1 MYETWSVPKGGHED
15 NSFVIRLEY
24 GYQPYK
30 EEMHSRGSGSMKMN
44 DEEIKKYTEAI
55 SKNSDNLFVWPR
67 CEDHTD
73 KLKAN
78 IKTHLRTKN
87 PCMRSSSSSVVH
99 HNVQV
104 TNDHSTHT
112 SNHDHSIHNTHNTTI
127 NNANIT
133 IQLQP
138 INCSNP
144 EWEDLVNKNDIKTI
158 EKRLGCSLSDAAAAV
173 LACLK
178 FQHLNADLPQ
188 RHNVRI
194 RDGGLEIYRF
204 ADDIRRKNAAWKPVP
219 MDAGL
224 RDLICRRRLDFV
236 DVQASLERLLPIK
249 RWRLLEA
256 RLSDLENLSNNGKSD
271 KEDMNA
277 TFDKLMH
284 DCEAAIAGFCRPL
297 VV

>member
-1 MYETWSVPKGGHED
+1 MEHGLYRKVDTKTT
-15 NSFVIRLEY
+15 FVIRFEY
-24 GYQPYK
+24 GLQPYK
-30 EEMHSRGSGSMKMN
+30 EGMHPRGSGSMKMS

-55 SKNSDNLFVWPR
+55 TKNSDDLFVCPR
-67 CEDHTD
+67 CEAHTD

-78 IKTHLRTKN
+78 IKTHLQRKK
-87 PCMRSSSSSVVH
+87 PCMHSTSSSVVH
-99 HNVQV
+99 QNVQV
-104 TNDHSTHT
+104 TDDHSTHT

-127 NNANIT
+127 NNAQIT
-133 IQLQP
+133 IHLQP
-138 INCSNP
+138 INSPNP

-158 EKRLGCSLSDAAAAV
+158 EKRLGCSLSDAAAAL

-194 RDGGLEIYRF
+194 RDGDLEIYRF
-204 ADDIRRKNAAWKPVP
+204 ADDIRRKNAAWRPVP
-219 MDAGL
+219 MDVGL
-224 RDLICRRRLDFV
+224 KDLICRRRLDFV
-236 DVQASLERLLPIK
+236 DVQASLERKLSSK

-256 RLSDLENLSNNGKSD
+256 GLDDLENLSNDGKSD

-284 DCEAAIAGFCRPL
+284 DCEAAIAGFCSPW
-297 VV
+297 

>member
-1 MYETWSVPKGGHED
+1 MYETWSVPKRGHED
-15 NSFVIRLEY
+15 NVSEIEVECRL
-24 GYQPYK
+24 QPYK
-30 EEMHSRGSGSMKMN
+30 EEMHSKGSDSMKMN

-55 SKNSDNLFVWPR
+55 SKNSDDLFVCPR
-67 CEDHTD
+67 CKLHTD

-78 IKTHLRTKN
+78 IKAHLTKKK
-87 PCMRSSSSSVVH
+87 PCMPSSSSSVVQ
-99 HNVQV
+99 NVQV
-104 TNDHSTHT
+104 TNDHSAHT
-112 SNHDHSIHNTHNTTI
+112 INHDHSIHNTHNTTI

-138 INCSNP
+138 INCSNQ
-144 EWEDLVNKNDIKTI
+144 EWEDLVNKNNIKTI

-178 FQHLNADLPQ
+178 FRHLHADLPQ

-194 RDGGLEIYRF
+194 RDGELEIYRF
-204 ADDIRRKNAAWKPVP
+204 ADDIRRKNAAWKSVPV
-219 MDAGL
+219 DAGL
-224 RDLICRRRLDFV
+224 KDLICRRRLDFV
-236 DVQASLERLLPIK
+236 DVQASLERKLSNK

-256 RLSDLENLSNNGKSD
+256 GLDDLENLSNNGKSD

>member
-1 MYETWSVPKGGHED
+1 MEHGLYQKVDTKTT
-15 NSFVIRLEY
+15 FVLRFEY
-24 GYQPYK
+24 GLQPYK
-30 EEMHSRGSGSMKMN
+30 EGMHPKGSGSMRMN
-44 DEEIKKYTEAI
+44 DKEIKKYTEAI
-55 SKNSDNLFVWPR
+55 SKNSDDLFVCPR
-67 CEDHTD
+67 CEAHTD

-78 IKTHLRTKN
+78 IKTHLKRKK

-99 HNVQV
+99 QNVQV
-104 TNDHSTHT
+104 TDDHSTHT

-127 NNANIT
+127 NNAKIT
-133 IQLQP
+133 IQLEP
-138 INCSNP
+138 INSPNP

-158 EKRLGCSLSDAAAAV
+158 EKRLGCSLSDAAAAL

-194 RDGGLEIYRF
+194 RDGDLEIYRF
-204 ADDIRRKNAAWKPVP
+204 ADDIRRKNAAWRPVP
-219 MDAGL
+219 MDVGL
-224 RDLICRRRLDFV
+224 KDLICRRRLDFV
-236 DVQASLERLLPIK
+236 DVQASLERKLSSK

-256 RLSDLENLSNNGKSD
+256 GLDDLENLSNDGKSD

-284 DCEAAIAGFCRPL
+284 DCEAAIAGFCSPL
-297 VV
+297 VI

>member
-1 MYETWSVPKGGHED
+1 MHFKG
-15 NSFVIRLEY
+15 
-24 GYQPYK
+24 P
-30 EEMHSRGSGSMKMN
+30 GSMKMN

-55 SKNSDNLFVWPR
+55 SKNSDNLFVCPR
-67 CEDHTD
+67 CEAHTD

-78 IKTHLRTKN
+78 IKTHLKKKK
-87 PCMRSSSSSVVH
+87 PCTPSSSSSVVQ
-99 HNVQV
+99 NVHV
-104 TNDHSTHT
+104 TNDHSAHT
-112 SNHDHSIHNTHNTTI
+112 INDDHSIHNTHNTTI

-138 INCSNP
+138 INCPNP
-144 EWEDLVNKNDIKTI
+144 EWEDLVNNNCIKTI
-158 EKRLGCSLSDAAAAV
+158 EKRLGCSLSDAAAAL

-178 FQHLNADLPQ
+178 FQHLNADCPQ

-194 RDGGLEIYRF
+194 RDGDLEIYRF

-219 MDAGL
+219 MEAGL
-224 RDLICRRRLDFV
+224 KDLICRRRLDFV
-236 DVQASLERLLPIK
+236 DVQESLEDKLPAK
-249 RWRLLEA
+249 RWKLLEA
-256 RLSDLENLSNNGKSD
+256 GLDELENLSNDGKSD

-284 DCEAAIAGFCRPL
+284 DYEAAIAGFCRPL

>member
-1 MYETWSVPKGGHED
+1 
-15 NSFVIRLEY
+15 
-24 GYQPYK
+24 
-30 EEMHSRGSGSMKMN
+30 MN

-55 SKNSDNLFVWPR
+55 SKNSDNLFVCPR
-67 CEDHTD
+67 CGVHTD

-78 IKTHLRTKN
+78 IKTHLQRKN
-87 PCMRSSSSSVVH
+87 PCMCSSRSSVVH

-104 TNDHSTHT
+104 TNDYSTHT

-127 NNANIT
+127 NSANIT

-158 EKRLGCSLSDAAAAV
+158 EKRLGCSLSDAAAAL

-204 ADDIRRKNAAWKPVP
+204 ANESGRKNAAWRPVP

-224 RDLICRRRLDFV
+224 KDLICRRRLDFV
-236 DVQASLERLLPIK
+236 DVQASLERKLSIK
-249 RWRLLEA
+249 RWKLLEA
-256 RLSDLENLSNNGKSD
+256 GLVELENLSNDGKSD
-271 KEDMNA
+271 KEEMNA
-277 TFDKLMH
+277 TFDKLMD
-284 DCEAAIAGFCRPL
+284 DCEAAIARFCRPL

>member
-1 MYETWSVPKGGHED
+1 MEHGLYQKVDTKTT
-15 NSFVIRLEY
+15 FVIRFEY
-24 GYQPYK
+24 GVQPYK
-30 EEMHSRGSGSMKMN
+30 EGMHPKGSDSMRMN

-55 SKNSDNLFVWPR
+55 SKNSDDLFVCPR
-67 CEDHTD
+67 CEAHTD

-78 IKTHLRTKN
+78 IKTHLKRKK

-99 HNVQV
+99 QNVQV
-104 TNDHSTHT
+104 TDDHSTHT

-127 NNANIT
+127 NNAKIT

-138 INCSNP
+138 INSPNP

-158 EKRLGCSLSDAAAAV
+158 EKRLGCSLSDAAAAL

-194 RDGGLEIYRF
+194 RDGDLEIYRF
-204 ADDIRRKNAAWKPVP
+204 ADDIRRKNAAWRPVP
-219 MDAGL
+219 MDVGL
-224 RDLICRRRLDFV
+224 KDLICRRRLDFV
-236 DVQASLERLLPIK
+236 DVQASLERKLSSK

-256 RLSDLENLSNNGKSD
+256 GLDDLENLSNDGKSD
-271 KEDMNA
+271 KEDLNA

-284 DCEAAIAGFCRPL
+284 DCEAAIAGFCSHL
-297 VV
+297 VT

>member
-1 MYETWSVPKGGHED
+1 
-15 NSFVIRLEY
+15 
-24 GYQPYK
+24 
-30 EEMHSRGSGSMKMN
+30 MHSKGSGSTKMN
-44 DEEIKKYTEAI
+44 DKEIKMYIEAI
-55 SKNSDNLFVWPR
+55 SKNSDNLFVCPR
-67 CEDHTD
+67 CEAHTD

-78 IKTHLRTKN
+78 IKTHLQRKK

-99 HNVQV
+99 QNVQV

-112 SNHDHSIHNTHNTTI
+112 SNHDHSVHNRHNTTI

-138 INCSNP
+138 INSPNP
-144 EWEDLVNKNDIKTI
+144 DWEDLVNKTDVKTI
-158 EKRLGCSLSDAAAAV
+158 EKRLGCSLSDAAL

-194 RDGGLEIYRF
+194 RGGELEIYCF
-204 ADDIRRKNAAWKPVP
+204 ADELRRKNAAWRPTP
-219 MDAGL
+219 MDVGL
-224 RDLICRRRLDFV
+224 KDLICRRRLDFV
-236 DVQASLERLLPIK
+236 DVQASLERKLSSK

-256 RLSDLENLSNNGKSD
+256 GLDDLENLSNDGKSD

-284 DCEAAIAGFCRPL
+284 DCEAAIAGFCSPL
-297 VV
+297 VI

>member
-1 MYETWSVPKGGHED
+1 MEHGLYRKVDTKTT
-15 NSFVIRLEY
+15 FVIRFEY
-24 GYQPYK
+24 GLQPYK
-30 EEMHSRGSGSMKMN
+30 EGMHPKGLGSMKMT

-55 SKNSDNLFVWPR
+55 SKNSDDLFVCPR
-67 CEDHTD
+67 CEAHTD

-78 IKTHLRTKN
+78 IKTHLQRKK

-99 HNVQV
+99 QNVQV
-104 TNDHSTHT
+104 TDDHSTHT
-112 SNHDHSIHNTHNTTI
+112 SNHDHSIHNTHNTPI

-138 INCSNP
+138 INSPNP

-158 EKRLGCSLSDAAAAV
+158 EKRLGCSLSDAAAAL

-194 RDGGLEIYRF
+194 RDGELEIYCF
-204 ADDIRRKNAAWKPVP
+204 ADELRRKNAAWRPVP

-224 RDLICRRRLDFV
+224 KDLICRRRLDFV
-236 DVQASLERLLPIK
+236 DVQASLERKLSSK

-256 RLSDLENLSNNGKSD
+256 GLDDLENLSNDGKSD

-284 DCEAAIAGFCRPL
+284 DCEAAIAGFCSPL
-297 VV
+297 LI

>member
-1 MYETWSVPKGGHED
+1 MEHGLCRKVDTKTT
-15 NSFVIRLEY
+15 FVIRFEY
-24 GYQPYK
+24 GLQPYK
-30 EEMHSRGSGSMKMN
+30 EGMYCKGSGSMRMN

-55 SKNSDNLFVWPR
+55 SKNSDDLFVCPR
-67 CEDHTD
+67 CEAHTD

-78 IKTHLRTKN
+78 IKTHLKRKK

-99 HNVQV
+99 QNVQV
-104 TNDHSTHT
+104 TDDHSTHT
-112 SNHDHSIHNTHNTTI
+112 SNHDHSIHNTHSTTI

-138 INCSNP
+138 INSPNP

-158 EKRLGCSLSDAAAAV
+158 EKRLGCSLSDAAAAL

-194 RDGGLEIYRF
+194 RDGDLEIYRF
-204 ADDIRRKNAAWKPVP
+204 ADDIRRKNAAWRPVP

-224 RDLICRRRLDFV
+224 KDLICRRRLDFV
-236 DVQASLERLLPIK
+236 DVQASLERKLSSK

-256 RLSDLENLSNNGKSD
+256 GLDDLENLSNDGKSD
-271 KEDMNA
+271 KEDINA

-284 DCEAAIAGFCRPL
+284 DCEAAIAGFCRP
-297 VV
+297 VVI

>member
-1 MYETWSVPKGGHED
+1 MEHGRYQKVDTKTT
-15 NSFVIRLEY
+15 FVIRFEY
-24 GYQPYK
+24 GVQPYK
-30 EEMHSRGSGSMKMN
+30 EGMYSKGSGSMRMN

-55 SKNSDNLFVWPR
+55 SKNSDDLFVCPR
-67 CEDHTD
+67 CEAHTD

-78 IKTHLRTKN
+78 IKTHLKRKK

-99 HNVQV
+99 QNVQV
-104 TNDHSTHT
+104 TDDHSTHT
-112 SNHDHSIHNTHNTTI
+112 SNHDHSIHNIHNTTI
-127 NNANIT
+127 NNAKIT

-138 INCSNP
+138 INSPNP

-158 EKRLGCSLSDAAAAV
+158 EKRLGCSLSDAAAAL

-194 RDGGLEIYRF
+194 RDGDLEIYRF
-204 ADDIRRKNAAWKPVP
+204 ADDIRRKNAAWRPVP
-219 MDAGL
+219 MDVGL
-224 RDLICRRRLDFV
+224 KDLICRRRLDFV
-236 DVQASLERLLPIK
+236 DVQASLERKLSSK

-256 RLSDLENLSNNGKSD
+256 GLDDLENLSNDGKSD

-284 DCEAAIAGFCRPL
+284 DCEAAIAGFCSHL
-297 VV
+297 VI